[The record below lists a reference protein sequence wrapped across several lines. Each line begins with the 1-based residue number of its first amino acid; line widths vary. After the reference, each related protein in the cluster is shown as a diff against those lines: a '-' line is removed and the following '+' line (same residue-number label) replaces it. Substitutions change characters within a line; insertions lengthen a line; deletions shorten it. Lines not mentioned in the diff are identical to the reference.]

1 MIGKPKYKLGDKVM
15 FKVGDLT
22 KCGVIE
28 VVDKWGTFMDKSDV
42 SYDIMVDEENMLYK
56 HFTESLMIKKLR
68 K

>member
-1 MIGKPKYKLGDKVM
+1 MIGKPKYKLGDKVI
-15 FKVGDLT
+15 FRVGNFT

-42 SYDIMVDEENMLYK
+42 SYDIIVDEENMLYK
-56 HFTESLMIKKLR
+56 HFTESLIIKKLR